1 MEEAT
6 QEEVN
11 EAIRDLEQGEEA
23 ADEIIVAESRRL

>member
-11 EAIRDLEQGEEA
+11 EAIRRLEED
-23 ADEIIVAESRRL
+23 ADSDERVIADS